1 MVDLRARGYRRL
13 AAQDGTGLRP
23 LDAAGGRQWKQSDAM
38 DFSIAGRREMRHKAL
53 RTLLVALFACALLL
67 PGLGASAGEQAPGAG
82 KTPVVKQPIAPTAP
96 EAESG
101 AVAPG
106 EAEGFNPQPE
116 PPARKVGP
124 GPVAPGGKK
133 AMEPGDDEK
142 GMDPV
147 DERTMDPVDK

>member
-1 MVDLRARGYRRL
+1 
-13 AAQDGTGLRP
+13 
-23 LDAAGGRQWKQSDAM
+23 
-38 DFSIAGRREMRHKAL
+38 MRHKAL

-67 PGLGASAGEQAPGAG
+67 PGLGASAGEEAAGAG

-116 PPARKVGP
+116 PPAAEG
-124 GPVAPGGKK
+124 GPVPPGGKK
-133 AMEPGDDEK
+133 AAHPPEKKATEPIDKKAMEPLDK
-142 GMDPV
+142 KA
-147 DERTMDPVDK
+147 MDPVDK